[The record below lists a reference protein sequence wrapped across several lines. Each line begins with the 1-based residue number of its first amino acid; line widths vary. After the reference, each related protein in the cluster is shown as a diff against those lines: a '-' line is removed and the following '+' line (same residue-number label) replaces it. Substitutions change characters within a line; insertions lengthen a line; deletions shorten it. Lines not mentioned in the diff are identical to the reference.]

1 MLDSTSH
8 IHFTYG
14 TNKKGE
20 IKYLKIIIIHKI
32 KMRVYTNVYKP
43 GFAQRFDFKIWIHF
57 NITDPR
63 NTCGECT
70 EQSTL

>member
-1 MLDSTSH
+1 
-8 IHFTYG
+8 
-14 TNKKGE
+14 
-20 IKYLKIIIIHKI
+20 
-32 KMRVYTNVYKP
+32 MRVYTNVYKP